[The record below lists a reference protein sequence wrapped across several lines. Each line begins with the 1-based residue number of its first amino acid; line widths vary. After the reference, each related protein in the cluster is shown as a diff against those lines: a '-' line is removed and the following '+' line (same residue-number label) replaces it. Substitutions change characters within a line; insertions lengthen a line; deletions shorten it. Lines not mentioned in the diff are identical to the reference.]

1 LFITFF
7 VVYLYYNN
15 KTNKMKTRLMTNKEN
30 DSFRLDVI
38 DNNIHESYFFKTKKA
53 ALDFQKFTT
62 DLDKY
67 KEFI

>member
-1 LFITFF
+1 
-7 VVYLYYNN
+7 
-15 KTNKMKTRLMTNKEN
+15 MKTRLMTNKEN

-38 DNNIHESYFFKTKKA
+38 DNNILESYYFETEKEAK
-53 ALDFQKFTT
+53 DFQKFTT

>member
-1 LFITFF
+1 MI
-7 VVYLYYNN
+7 YNN
-15 KTNKMKTRLMTNKEN
+15 KTNKMKTRLMTNKQN

-38 DNNIHESYFFKTKKA
+38 DNNILESYFFKTEKA

>member
-1 LFITFF
+1 
-7 VVYLYYNN
+7 
-15 KTNKMKTRLMTNKEN
+15 MKTRLMTNKQN

-38 DNNIHESYFFKTKKA
+38 DNNIHESYFFKTEKA